1 MVYKGILTRTRIV
14 FIDPLRKGVFIGLSK
29 KVNVTLYLDDELVNK
44 ARLIGFNLS
53 RLMENALRETLG
65 KMDFPCGHTWSS
77 GNSPNNEKPQN
88 ELILPKNLVGRERL
102 ELSTFCV
109 SGRCPNQARRP
120 AQSQLVEVRQC

>member
-88 ELILPKNLVGRERL
+88 ELILPKNLVGRERF

-120 AQSQLVEVRQC
+120 ARSQLVEVRRC